1 MYVSLWLKHLDYR
14 VLIRNFSP
22 LCSFIDPKIT
32 EREKEKY
39 IYRNKTGETHNEHY
53 KDIRISKNGVVY
65 ARVHFNSTIFREANF
80 TRFSMC
86 MVLLVVPSLFALW
99 LSSVFQRAYFLFF
112 VFCFIRAFVYG
123 NADKAIQKPI
133 SCLLP
138 YTHER
143 NWIYMEESREWQQ
156 NRHISKMNG
165 TEDKKRNW
173 NAYVYMFSI
182 NACCRFEN

>member
-112 VFCFIRAFVYG
+112 VSFGHLFMGTLIKPYKSQFHACCRTHMNETEYIWKKVASDSKTDTFR
-123 NADKAIQKPI
+123 KWTEQK
-133 SCLLP
+133 
-138 YTHER
+138 T
-143 NWIYMEESREWQQ
+143 
-156 NRHISKMNG
+156 
-165 TEDKKRNW
+165 KKRNW
-173 NAYVYMFSI
+173 NAYVYIFSI